1 MQDSVEVPMEVAYQ
15 PAWLTWVAATT
26 GCLKAL
32 GVECDTVDVAGYSGY
47 AFVMSVHEKLCPS
60 GPTVFN
66 WGLLSS
72 GVERLGRSTMSFHG
86 GKCGGSEQ
94 DFRAAQEFVRR
105 EVEAGRPCVLWGA
118 YVPEFAIAV
127 GVEGDSY
134 LVRSFKPLMGDPE
147 PPIPLDQLQAPGGAY
162 VLAFPASVE
171 VVRADADRQAVFHA
185 REMLSYEVGN
195 PHYANGLAAYDQ
207 WIAALGVG
215 DLPAHGNS
223 YNAQCWAEAKR
234 CAHQFLAR
242 LAERNP
248 AVAEPLG
255 RAAKAYGEASEA
267 MGVVAHLFPFPD
279 AESKVADPEVRA
291 KAIPALRAAKAAE
304 TRAAS
309 ALAEAAASWPESG
322 S

>member
-1 MQDSVEVPMEVAYQ
+1 
-15 PAWLTWVAATT
+15 
-26 GCLKAL
+26 
-32 GVECDTVDVAGYSGY
+32 
-47 AFVMSVHEKLCPS
+47 
-60 GPTVFN
+60 
-66 WGLLSS
+66 
-72 GVERLGRSTMSFHG
+72 MSFHG
-86 GKCGGSEQ
+86 GKCGGSDQ
-94 DFRAAQEFVRR
+94 DFRAAYELVRR

-127 GVEGDSY
+127 GVEGNSY
-134 LVRSFKPLMGDPE
+134 LVKSFKPLMGDPE

-171 VVRADADRQAVFHA
+171 VARADADRQAVFHA
-185 REMLSYEVGN
+185 REMLSYEVGD

-248 AVAEPLG
+248 VVSEPLG
-255 RAAKAYGEASEA
+255 RAARAYGEAAEA
-267 MGVVAHLFPFPD
+267 MGAVAHLFPFPD
-279 AESKVADPEVRA
+279 SENKVADPEVRA
-291 KAIPALRAAKAAE
+291 KAVPALRAAKAAE

-309 ALAEAAASWPESG
+309 ALAEAAEAWPESD